1 MKLWTWVWKP
11 TLPGIATIAVDGW
24 GLYAGGMHDVAS
36 YRLCLCHSEE
46 EAIKQMADYAK
57 DCEKVVIYL
66 GDVEFE
72 PIDEG
77 E

>member
-1 MKLWTWVWKP
+1 MKLWTWAWK
-11 TLPGIATIAVDGW
+11 TLPGIASVEVDGW
-24 GLYAGGMHDVAS
+24 GLYAGGMHSVES
-36 YRLCLCHSEE
+36 YRLCLCNSEE
-46 EAIKQMADYAK
+46 EAIQQMADLGP
-57 DCEKVVIYL
+57 DTEKVVIYL